1 MKLGDKTKRWIK
13 ATAVR
18 SVKTIAE
25 TALAII
31 GSNTFGITQVDW
43 LGLLSTCALS
53 GVITVLTCIKGL
65 PEVK

>member
-1 MKLGDKTKRWIK
+1 MKLSDKTKRWIK

-18 SVKTIAE
+18 SLKTVAE

-43 LGLLSTCALS
+43 PGLLSTCALS

-65 PEVK
+65 PEVN

>member
-1 MKLGDKTKRWIK
+1 MKLSDKTKRWIR

-31 GSNTFGITQVDW
+31 GSNTFGITQVNW
-43 LGLLSTCALS
+43 VGLLSTCALS

-65 PEVK
+65 PEVG